1 MVYYTILITIVHG
14 LYKPT
19 YNWGAPHCSY
29 DHPLSLSIGNRS
41 VVSLTIPRQ
50 RNAAPAQLLL
60 GLSVGVHVSKKH
72 KCKGMYLR
80 FFKYIL

>member
-1 MVYYTILITIVHG
+1 MGFINQLITG
-14 LYKPT
+14 
-19 YNWGAPHCSY
+19 GAPHCSY